1 MGGCP
6 VPAGVDEKNVIVV
19 RFLAEEG
26 HMAVPEEKVLAA
38 DKVAITT
45 AIFFISKG
53 HTVYFERFHHSHVL
67 STPYCKIV

>member
-1 MGGCP
+1 
-6 VPAGVDEKNVIVV
+6 
-19 RFLAEEG
+19 
-26 HMAVPEEKVLAA
+26 MAVPEEKVLAA